1 MGVARTAL
9 GPANTLTGGRR
20 IAATMALSQ
29 RRRTAVPRAA
39 RQMRA
44 LMVTAVMV
52 ARTALGGPANTLIGG
67 RLIAATTTLSQRRR
81 TAVPRAARETQAV
94 NRSCPAGVAVLQV
107 GPVSLYSKCTCTHRP
122 RAAVV
127 WRTCPRLGHRAL
139 GHTRSSPRLY
149 TKSCFVSPSSASV
162 SHPCRRTQQRRLV
175 ADVTESGNELVAC
188 ANRTTRARS
197 RKKRSDERWALNPRD
212 SDCLVERWHCHVWLL
227 PSSFHGFHV
236 RGGE

>member
-1 MGVARTAL
+1 LLCPEHHHVAISF
-9 GPANTLTGGRR
+9 PP
-20 IAATMALSQ
+20 SQ
-29 RRRTAVPRAA
+29 RQRTAVPRAA
-39 RQMRA
+39 RQTRA
-44 LMVTAVMV
+44 VMVTAVMA
-52 ARTALGGPANTLIGG
+52 ARTALGPASTLTGG
-67 RLIAATTTLSQRRR
+67 RRISATTTLSQRRR

-94 NRSCPAGVAVLQV
+94 NRSCPAGAAVFQV
-107 GPVSLYSKCTCTHRP
+107 GPVPLYSKCTCAHRP

-139 GHTRSSPRLY
+139 GHTRSSPRPY
-149 TKSCFVSPSSASV
+149 TKSCFVSLSSASV

-227 PSSFHGFHV
+227 PSSFVFSTGSTCG
-236 RGGE
+236 GGE